1 MSPSRSFPDP
11 HPAATSRVDVS
22 FSVEGSSVAAWFYP
36 AQASGRDTS
45 KPAPCVV
52 MAHGFGLTKRDG
64 LDAYARRF
72 AAAGTHVLVFDHR
85 FLGESGGRPRQ
96 RFRIGDQQQDWRR
109 AVEYARSLPQVDATR
124 VVLWGFSFSGG
135 HVTTLVSRQV
145 GAAAALV
152 LCPFADGLRRVLTTP
167 LSVVA
172 WILPRAILDLLG
184 FSVRVPVTA
193 PPGRMGAMTL
203 PGESAG
209 FASATTADW
218 CNEISPAVF
227 LTVALFRPV
236 THAKRVAVP
245 LWVGRCDDDVSVD
258 AEAVAR
264 LARVAPRGERQDFAG
279 DHFAPFNGGCT
290 EEVIASQVEFLRRTV
305 LD

>member
-1 MSPSRSFPDP
+1 MTSSPVP
-11 HPAATSRVDVS
+11 VS
-22 FSVEGSSVAAWFYP
+22 FSVEGSSVAALLYP
-36 AQASGRDTS
+36 ADATDPTS
-45 KPAPCVV
+45 SKAAPCVV
-52 MAHGFGLTKRDG
+52 MAHGFGLTTRDG

-72 AAAGTHVLVFDHR
+72 AAEGVHVLVFDHR

-109 AVEYARSLPQVDATR
+109 SVEFARSLPQVDAAR

-135 HVTTLVSRQV
+135 HVATLVSRQV
-145 GAAAALV
+145 EAAAALV
-152 LCPFADGLRRVLTTP
+152 LCPFADGLRRVLSTP

-172 WILPRAILDLLG
+172 WILPRALLDLIG
-184 FSVRVPVTA
+184 FKVRVPVTA

-227 LTVALFRPV
+227 LTVGLFRPV
-236 THAKRVAVP
+236 TRAKRIGVP
-245 LWVGRCDDDVSVD
+245 LWVGRCEDDISVD
-258 AEAVAR
+258 GGAVAR
-264 LARVAPRGERQDFAG
+264 LARKAPLGERHDFVG

-290 EEVIASQVEFLRRTV
+290 EEVIASQIEFLRRTV
-305 LD
+305 LN